1 MFDTM
6 FFYLFICLLF
16 FGVGE
21 FLGIATKAKLSAVFV
36 SLIFFLVAFMTGL
49 IPGDIIN
56 KAGLTQVGKWSVG
69 FVVFSMGTTLNVRQ
83 LINEW
88 RTVATAILS
97 MAVLAVG
104 CLVLIPIV
112 GYNEV
117 IVSIPIL
124 NGGIVSTQIMTSAAM
139 EQGLT
144 LAAAL
149 GTIIYATQKFLGTP
163 IASYF
168 GMREARLV
176 LDEYR
181 RTGVNRFA
189 AAANV
194 NGQQPKPTFFDTHK
208 KYYGSFVCLTIC
220 ALFAWLS
227 FVLGKL
233 TGVSYS
239 IWALVLGALVGS
251 TGLVPKDI
259 LSHGKASGFINVAVF
274 AVIIPSLAKIQF
286 SDLLGLSINTLLL
299 FGATFVILY
308 VCFGI
313 LPLWKLQGSRNLALV
328 VACGQLLGFP
338 STFLIANEVATA
350 AAENEVEKQVVIDA
364 IMSKFLVSGFATVTS
379 FSIIFAGIFEN
390 FLIP

>member
-1 MFDTM
+1 MFENM
-6 FFYLFICLLF
+6 FFYLLICLAF
-16 FGVGE
+16 FGIGE

-36 SLIFFLVAFMTGL
+36 SLILFLVAFMTGL
-49 IPGDIIN
+49 IPADIVN
-56 KAGLTQVGKWSVG
+56 KAGLTQVGKWSVC
-69 FVVFSMGTTLNVRQ
+69 FVVFSMGTTLNIRQ

-104 CLVLIPIV
+104 CFVLVPIV

-117 IVSIPIL
+117 IVSVPIL
-124 NGGIVSTQIMTSAAM
+124 NGGIVATQIMTSAAM

-189 AAANV
+189 VANNV
-194 NGQQPKPTFFDTHK
+194 NGQQPKPTFFDQHK
-208 KYYGSFVCLTIC
+208 KYYGSFVCLAIC
-220 ALFAWLS
+220 GLFAWMA
-227 FVLGKL
+227 FNLGKI

-239 IWALVLGALVGS
+239 IWALVLGAVVGS
-251 TGLVPKDI
+251 TGFVPKDI
-259 LSHGKASGFINVAVF
+259 LSHGKASGFINMAVF

-286 SDLLGLSINTLLL
+286 SDLLGLSVNTLL
-299 FGATFVILY
+299 FFATTFVILY

-350 AAENEVEKQVVIDA
+350 AADNEEEKKVVIDA

-379 FSIIFAGIFEN
+379 FSIVFAGIFEN